1 MGHIRRIV
9 TAKLRESDALFGRCA
24 STKKWLTIVVPNP
37 FFLKRPVCQDCS
49 KQGSWFREKGGSSCF
64 AAETYVIV
72 EVQEVEPALN
82 VFARLG

>member
-1 MGHIRRIV
+1 MRAEIESVPMKSKTESERQLARR
-9 TAKLRESDALFGRCA
+9 TAR
-24 STKKWLTIVVPNP
+24 
-37 FFLKRPVCQDCS
+37 S
-49 KQGSWFREKGGSSCF
+49 KQGSWFRERGGLSCF